1 MRLKNL
7 RRKVPDNVSVKHLDA
22 ENSRKQVIN
31 LDLDSSF
38 MLEYFG
44 MEIIGSILNLIHYRS
59 QK

>member
-7 RRKVPDNVSVKHLDA
+7 RKVHDNVSVKHLDG
-22 ENSRKQVIN
+22 ENGKNQFIN
-31 LDLDSSF
+31 LDLDLGF

-44 MEIIGSILNLIHYRS
+44 MEIIGSILNLIHYPS

>member
-7 RRKVPDNVSVKHLDA
+7 RRKVPDTVSVKHFDP
-22 ENSRKQVIN
+22 ENGKNQFIN

-38 MLEYFG
+38 MPEYFG
-44 MEIIGSILNLIHYRS
+44 MEIIGSILNLIHYLN